1 MTPRPSISKEDL
13 VEAALDLIREAGWEG
28 VSARSLAARTAI
40 STMPIYSAMGSM
52 DELRKA
58 CVLAVARRLDEAQH
72 RKWGDNPALDL
83 AIGYVVFAR
92 EEPKLFRFFLS
103 AAGDMEKAVKGA
115 AADPGFERDKPAAAL
130 LGQVF
135 RELPAAD
142 QRANFVF
149 RTWVF
154 THGLADLLSSGRLEM
169 DEAEIAR
176 HLEAAG
182 GAFYM
187 QEKFNSGQAQA

>member
-1 MTPRPSISKEDL
+1 MTARPSIDKETL
-13 VEAALDLIREAGWEG
+13 VAAALDLIREGGWEG
-28 VSARSLAARTAI
+28 VSARTLAARTAI
-40 STMPIYSAMGSM
+40 STMPIYSAIGSM
-52 DELRKA
+52 EELRKA
-58 CVLAVARRLDEAQH
+58 CVLAVACLLDEAQH
-72 RKWGDNPALDL
+72 RKRSDNPALDL

-92 EEPKLFRFFLS
+92 EEPRLFRFFLA

-115 AADPGFERDKPAAAL
+115 AADPGFEAGRPASAL

-135 RELPAAD
+135 RELPAPD
-142 QRANFVF
+142 QRDNFVF

-182 GAFYM
+182 GAFYL
-187 QEKFNSGQAQA
+187 QEKANSGQA